1 MTAKNNQKIK
11 RGIILI
17 FLSSLMFGTYGV
29 WSKLIGDS
37 FGSLYQAWTRAAIIF
52 LILLPILYFT
62 KQIVHIQ
69 KKDWKWMTI
78 FLIFTSGTQAPIFY
92 AFNHMDI
99 GTATLLFFT
108 TMLLTMYIVGFVFL
122 KEKLSKIK
130 IVSFLTAVAGL
141 YFMFFF
147 SLEKFTLLAALM
159 AVLNGIAS
167 GGEVSIS
174 KKLTN
179 SYSALYLTALSW
191 LIIVPTNGLISLMI
205 GEKQIVPS
213 LTLVWVWQLC
223 YTITALLAFWLII
236 EGLKYVEA
244 SIGGLIGLLEIIF
257 SIGFGIIIFGE
268 KLTPK
273 IAIGA
278 TLILLAASLPHLKQ
292 LSENET

>member
-1 MTAKNNQKIK
+1 M
-11 RGIILI
+11 I

-108 TMLLTMYIVGFVFL
+108 TMLLTMYIVGFIFL

-141 YFMFFF
+141 YFMFSF
-147 SLEKFTLLAALM
+147 SLEKFTLLAASM

-213 LTLVWVWQLC
+213 LNLVWVWQLC

-292 LSENET
+292 LSENETN